1 MFLKFIELGGN
12 SRELVVN
19 VLNREFLMVMFV
31 FLILCILKN
40 KIGVFEIL
48 YMYWWLKKWLNSMLL
63 KNFLCIWNFLLVY
76 WNMLCLEEK
85 IISWIWF

>member
-40 KIGVFEIL
+40 KLEF
-48 YMYWWLKKWLNSMLL
+48 LK
-63 KNFLCIWNFLLVY
+63 
-76 WNMLCLEEK
+76 
-85 IISWIWF
+85 

>member
-76 WNMLCLEEK
+76 WNMFMFRRENY
-85 IISWIWF
+85 

>member
-40 KIGVFEIL
+40 KLEF
-48 YMYWWLKKWLNSMLL
+48 LKYY
-63 KNFLCIWNFLLVY
+63 IW
-76 WNMLCLEEK
+76 
-85 IISWIWF
+85 IDD

>member
-48 YMYWWLKKWLNSMLL
+48 YMY
-63 KNFLCIWNFLLVY
+63 
-76 WNMLCLEEK
+76 
-85 IISWIWF
+85 